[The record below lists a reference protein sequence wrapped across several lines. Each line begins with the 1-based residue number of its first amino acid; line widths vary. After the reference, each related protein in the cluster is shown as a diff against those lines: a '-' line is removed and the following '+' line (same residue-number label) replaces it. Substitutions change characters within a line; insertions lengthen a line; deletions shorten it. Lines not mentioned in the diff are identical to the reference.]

1 MKKLNPK
8 TIHQAIRTAENA
20 SYFEKLNKIYSTIPQ
35 GKCGGCTKCCMES
48 VHTHF
53 VEFLNIFRYM
63 KENRRLYEELLP
75 KIIRYYFLELVTK
88 EHCPFLNDQGM
99 CSIYDYRPL
108 VCRLFGHWTQEEY
121 EESYKNVL
129 STNLQNMKLFK
140 NKYKILLPAEVV
152 NYKIA
157 YCKDFEVHK
166 KMVKTQRQ
174 AMIDNIFTMES
185 AFFMRG
191 LITEEFLDTGL
202 VSWFVYSLFEREE
215 AGEKRV
221 VVIREYLEEGH
232 SQALEGLLQKVQ
244 RLAVSR

>member
-8 TIHQAIRTAENA
+8 IINQAIRTAENA
-20 SYFEKLNKIYSTIPQ
+20 SYLEKLNKIYSTIPQ

-53 VEFLNIFRYM
+53 IEFLNIFHYM
-63 KENRRLYEELLP
+63 QENRRLYEMLLP

-99 CSIYDYRPL
+99 CSIYNYRPL

-129 STNLQNMKLFK
+129 NENLQNMKLFK
-140 NKYKILLPAEVV
+140 NKYKILLPEEVV
-152 NYKIA
+152 NYKIL
-157 YCKDFEVHK
+157 YCEDFEVHK

-174 AMIDNIFTMES
+174 TMVDNIFTMES

-202 VSWFVYSLFEREE
+202 VSWFVYTIFEKEE

-221 VVIREYLEEGH
+221 AVIREYLEGGH
-232 SQALEGLLQKVQ
+232 SPTLDELLQKVQ
-244 RLAVSR
+244 RLVVSR